1 MRYPLLAISLLTS
14 GLTYAAEPTTFI
26 PTSLA
31 QSDRI
36 KVDGWDRFLRLG
48 VTGNVTDNNKVVGK
62 TQGQSTTIGTKIE
75 GAIDFREREQEW
87 LNSLNLL
94 LSYSRSPQL
103 SRYTKADDTLEFESL
118 YKYYLADFS
127 GVFTRL
133 NVDTSMAPGY
143 DDRIEETNYII
154 NKAGGDVQTLTTDH
168 LSLTQGLR
176 PFKIR
181 ESVGVFTN
189 LFDQAIFH
197 MDIKGGLGLRQVVAD
212 KQRIIADN
220 KDTAEV
226 EVNQLRNSS
235 KAGYEIGSE
244 IAGATEDK
252 RFSYKLSAN
261 ALFPFYE
268 APDEAKTGDNTYD
281 KRVLDVNGK
290 LSFHLAEWASFD
302 YTYKMVRDPSIS
314 ADAQVSQSYL
324 FSINQVLAARKS

>member
-1 MRYPLLAISLLTS
+1 MRYALLAIFLLPS
-14 GLTYAAEPTTFI
+14 GLSYAAESASFI
-26 PTSLA
+26 PSSLA

-36 KVDGWDRFLRLG
+36 KVDGWDRYLRLG
-48 VTGNVTDNNKVVGK
+48 LSGNITDNNKVVGK
-62 TQGQSTTIGTKIE
+62 TQGQSTTIGTQIE
-75 GAIDFREREQEW
+75 GAIDFKEREQEW

-133 NVDTSMAPGY
+133 NLDTSMAPGY
-143 DDRIEETNYII
+143 DDRIEDTNYII
-154 NKAGGDVQTLTTDH
+154 QKQGGGIQTLTSDH

-176 PFKIR
+176 PLKIR
-181 ESVGVFTN
+181 ESLGVFTN
-189 LFDQAIFH
+189 LFDQTIFR
-197 MDIKGGLGLRQVVAD
+197 MDIKGGLGMRQVIAD
-212 KQRIIADN
+212 KQRILADN
-220 KDTAEV
+220 KATPEV

-244 IAGATEDK
+244 IGGSTEDK
-252 RFSYKLSAN
+252 RFTYKLSAN
-261 ALFPFYE
+261 ALFPFFE
-268 APDEAKTGDNTYD
+268 SPDDGETGDNTYD

-302 YTYKMVRDPSIS
+302 YTYKLVRDPSIA